1 MRVIFTGGGT
11 GGHIYPIMAIIER
24 LKERG
29 ISKNDEI
36 LFVGTQKGLESKIVP
51 AAGVNFKTI
60 KIQGFNRKH
69 PLKNFETIKLFL
81 QATKSA
87 RQILR
92 DFKPDVVLGTGG
104 YVSGAMVYEAAK
116 MHIPTMIHESNSVV
130 GLANKF
136 LGHYVD
142 KICYTFDDAAK
153 EFSEKKKLVKTG
165 NPRSQQVLSL
175 HEEKIDL
182 EKTWGLN
189 PKMPTVLVFGGSR
202 GALAINRIMLKSL
215 MTLKQKPYQII
226 WATGTFYFDKV
237 QEKIKNVDIGNNIK
251 VLPYIKNMPGLL
263 PEMTCVVS
271 RSGATSIAEFTA
283 LGVPVIL
290 IPSPNVTHNHQMKNA
305 LDLEKAGAALVI
317 PEDDLNPNNFVSSID
332 HILLDEKYATEM
344 SKASKALGVPDASDQ
359 VIKVMEEI
367 SRKEVGKADGQ
378 KASN

>member
-11 GGHIYPIMAIIER
+11 GGHIYPIMAVIER
-24 LKERG
+24 LKERK
-29 ISKNDEI
+29 ISTDDEI

-69 PLKNFETIKLFL
+69 PLKNFETIDLFIK
-81 QATKSA
+81 ATKRA
-87 RQILR
+87 KEILR
-92 DFKPDVVLGTGG
+92 DFKPDIVVGTGG

-153 EFSEKKKLVKTG
+153 QFPEKKKLVRTG
-165 NPRSQQVLSL
+165 NPRSQQVLGL
-175 HEEKIDL
+175 NKTPIDL
-182 EKTWGLN
+182 KEWGLN
-189 PKMPTVLVFGGSR
+189 PQMPTVLVFGGSR
-202 GALAINRIMLKSL
+202 GALAINRIMLKSI
-215 MTLKQKPYQII
+215 MQLKDKPYQII
-226 WATGTFYFDKV
+226 WATGTLYYDSV
-237 QEKIKNVDIGNNIK
+237 EEKLKNVDLGNNIK
-251 VLPYIKNMPGLL
+251 VLPYIKDMPALL

-283 LGVPVIL
+283 LGVPAIL

-305 LDLEKAGAALVI
+305 LDLEKSGAALVI

-332 HILLDEKYATEM
+332 HILLDEKYAEDM
-344 SKASKALGVPDASDQ
+344 SKASKELGVPDASDQ

-367 SRKEVGKADGQ
+367 TH
-378 KASN
+378 

>member
-24 LKERG
+24 LKERE
-29 ISKNDEI
+29 ICTNDEI

-69 PLKNFETIKLFL
+69 PLKNFETIELFL
-81 QATKSA
+81 KATKRA
-87 RQILR
+87 REILTE
-92 DFKPDVVLGTGG
+92 FKPDVVLGTGG

-153 EFSEKKKLVKTG
+153 QFSEKKKLVKTG
-165 NPRSQQVLSL
+165 NPRSQQVLGL
-175 HEEKIDL
+175 NNTPIDL
-182 EKTWGLN
+182 KKEWGLSN
-189 PKMPTVLVFGGSR
+189 TMPTVLVFGGSR
-202 GALAINRIMLKSL
+202 GALAINRIMLQSL
-215 MTLKQKPYQII
+215 MELKKKPYQII
-226 WATGTFYFDKV
+226 WATGTYYFDAV
-237 QEKIKNVDIGNNIK
+237 QKKLANIDIGKNIK
-251 VLPYIKNMPGLL
+251 ILPYIKNMPALL
-263 PEMTCVVS
+263 PEMTCVVA

-283 LGVPVIL
+283 LGVPAIL

-305 LDLEKAGAALVI
+305 MDLEKAGAALVL

-344 SKASKALGVPDASDQ
+344 KKASKALGVPDASDE
-359 VIKVMEEI
+359 VIKVLQEI
-367 SRKEVGKADGQ
+367 SR
-378 KASN
+378 

>member
-24 LKERG
+24 LKQRK
-29 ISKNDEI
+29 ISTNDEI
-36 LFVGTQKGLESKIVP
+36 LFVGTKKGLESKIVP

-60 KIQGFNRKH
+60 RIQGFNRKH
-69 PLKNFETIKLFL
+69 LLKNFETIELFIR
-81 QATKSA
+81 ATKKA
-87 RQILR
+87 KEILR
-92 DFKPDVVLGTGG
+92 DFKPDVVVGTGG

-130 GLANKF
+130 GVANKF

-142 KICYTFDDAAK
+142 KICYTFDDAANQ
-153 EFSEKKKLVKTG
+153 FSEKKKLVKTG

-175 HEEKIDL
+175 HEKEIDL
-182 EKTWGLN
+182 QSKWGLN
-189 PKMPTVLVFGGSR
+189 PKIPTVLVFGGSR

-215 MTLKQKPYQII
+215 LQLKKKPYQII
-226 WATGTFYFDKV
+226 WATGTYYYDAV
-237 QEKIKNVDIGNNIK
+237 QKKLKDIDYGQNIK
-251 VLPYIKNMPGLL
+251 ILPYIQDMPALL

-283 LGVPVIL
+283 LGIPAIL

-305 LDLEKAGAALVI
+305 VDLEKAGAALVI
-317 PEDDLNPNNFVSSID
+317 PENDLNPNNFISSID
-332 HILLDEKYATEM
+332 HILLDEKYAEEM
-344 SKASKALGVPDASDQ
+344 SKASKALGVPNASDQ

-367 SRKEVGKADGQ
+367 SR
-378 KASN
+378 

>member
-29 ISKNDEI
+29 ICTNDEI

-51 AAGVNFKTI
+51 AAGINFKTI
-60 KIQGFNRKH
+60 KIQGFNRKD
-69 PLKNFETIKLFL
+69 PLKNFETIELFFK
-81 QATKSA
+81 ATKRA
-87 RQILR
+87 KEILD

-104 YVSGAMVYEAAK
+104 YVSGALVYEAAK

-153 EFSEKKKLVKTG
+153 QFSEKKKLVKTG
-165 NPRSQQVLSL
+165 NPRSQQVLGFNNK
-175 HEEKIDL
+175 KIDL
-182 EKTWGLN
+182 AEKLN
-189 PKMPTVLVFGGSR
+189 LSANIPTVLVFGGSR

-215 MTLKQKPYQII
+215 MELKKKPYQVI
-226 WATGTFYFDKV
+226 WATGTYYFDAV
-237 QEKIKNVDIGNNIK
+237 QKKIGGIDIGSNIK
-251 VLPYIKNMPGLL
+251 ILPYIKDMPALL
-263 PEMTCVVS
+263 PEMTCVVA

-283 LGVPVIL
+283 LGVPAIL

-305 LDLEKAGAALVI
+305 LDLEKVGAALVL
-317 PEDDLNPNNFVSSID
+317 PEDDLNPNNFVSSVD
-332 HILLDEKYATEM
+332 HILLDEKYAKKM
-344 SKASKALGVPDASDQ
+344 SEASKALGVPDASDQ
-359 VIKVMEEI
+359 VIKVMKEI
-367 SRKEVGKADGQ
+367 SR
-378 KASN
+378 

>member
-29 ISKNDEI
+29 ISTDDEI
-36 LFVGTQKGLESKIVP
+36 LFVGTEKGLESKIVP

-69 PLKNFETIKLFL
+69 LLKNFETIELFMK
-81 QATKSA
+81 ATKRA
-87 RQILR
+87 KEILNE
-92 DFKPDVVLGTGG
+92 FKPDVVLGTGG

-136 LGHYVD
+136 LAHYVD

-153 EFSEKKKLVKTG
+153 QFSEKKKLVKTG
-165 NPRSQQVLSL
+165 NPRSQQVLGL
-175 HEEKIDL
+175 NNEPIDL
-182 EKTWGLN
+182 KAKWNLN
-189 PKMPTVLVFGGSR
+189 PNMPTVLVFGGSR

-215 MTLKQKPYQII
+215 MNLKKKPYQII
-226 WATGTFYFDKV
+226 WATGTYYFDAV
-237 QEKIKNVDIGNNIK
+237 QKKIEKVDIGNNIK
-251 VLPYIKNMPGLL
+251 VLPYIKNMPALL

-305 LDLEKAGAALVI
+305 MDLEKAGAALVI
-317 PEDDLNPNNFVSSID
+317 PENDLNPNNFVSSID
-332 HILLDEKYATEM
+332 HILLDEKYANEM
-344 SKASKALGVPDASDQ
+344 KKASKALGVPDASDQ

-367 SRKEVGKADGQ
+367 SR
-378 KASN
+378 

>member
-11 GGHIYPIMAIIER
+11 GGHIYPIMAVIER

-29 ISKNDEI
+29 ISINDDI

-69 PLKNFETIKLFL
+69 PLKNFETIELFFK
-81 QATKSA
+81 ATKRA
-87 RQILR
+87 KEILN
-92 DFKPDVVLGTGG
+92 DFKPDIVVGTGG

-153 EFSEKKKLVKTG
+153 QFPEKRKLVKTG
-165 NPRSQQVLSL
+165 NPRSQQVLGL
-175 HEEKIDL
+175 HENEIDL
-182 EKTWGLN
+182 QTKWGLN
-189 PKMPTVLVFGGSR
+189 PQMPTVLVFGGSR
-202 GALAINRIMLKSL
+202 GALAINRIMLKSVMEL
-215 MTLKQKPYQII
+215 NKKPYQII
-226 WATGTFYFDKV
+226 WATGTYYYDAV
-237 QEKIKNVDIGNNIK
+237 EKKLKNIDLGDNIK
-251 VLPYIKNMPGLL
+251 VLPYIKNMPALL

-283 LGVPVIL
+283 LGVPAIL

-344 SKASKALGVPDASDQ
+344 SKASKELGVPDASDQ

-367 SRKEVGKADGQ
+367 SR
-378 KASN
+378 

>member
-11 GGHIYPIMAIIER
+11 GGHIYPIMAVIER

-29 ISKNDEI
+29 ISTNDDI

-69 PLKNFETIKLFL
+69 PLKNFETIELFFK
-81 QATKSA
+81 ATKRA
-87 RQILR
+87 KEILN
-92 DFKPDVVLGTGG
+92 DFKPDIVVGTGG

-153 EFSEKKKLVKTG
+153 QFPEKKKLVNTG
-165 NPRSQQVLSL
+165 NPRSQQVLGL
-175 HEEKIDL
+175 HENEIDL
-182 EKTWGLN
+182 QTKWGLN
-189 PKMPTVLVFGGSR
+189 PQMPTGLVFGGSR
-202 GALAINRIMLKSL
+202 GALAINRIMLKSVMEL
-215 MTLKQKPYQII
+215 NKKPYQII
-226 WATGTFYFDKV
+226 WATGTYYYDAV
-237 QEKIKNVDIGNNIK
+237 EKKLKDIDLGDNIK
-251 VLPYIKNMPGLL
+251 VLPYIKNMPALL

-283 LGVPVIL
+283 LGVPAIL

-344 SKASKALGVPDASDQ
+344 SKASKELGVPDASDQ

-367 SRKEVGKADGQ
+367 SR
-378 KASN
+378 